1 MAIFYSHGANPRNPK
16 QTFRRETLL
25 PDKTPLADALI
36 QCGLDVKTWDFTR
49 QDYALAQRKKEI
61 LEKLRPKFQSEGNL
75 FLYENRIG
83 ETLDVLDAIESGM
96 HARYLYRVQLA

>member
-36 QCGLDVKTWDFTR
+36 QCGLDFKTCDFTR
-49 QDYALAQRKKEI
+49 QDHELAQRKQEI
-61 LEKLRPKFQSEGNL
+61 LEKLEPEFQAEGNR
-75 FLYENRIG
+75 FLYENRLG
-83 ETLDVLDAIESGM
+83 EPLGVLDAIASGM
-96 HARYLYRVQLA
+96 HVRYLYRVQV